1 MIAAF
6 HKICSNDDS
15 VIYGLPLTL
24 SHINQN
30 ISTLNIC
37 SLKFDRFD
45 TKEER
50 RWSWIFLLLFVW
62 PQWRFDPEK
71 YKKLINRLRSK
82 VLQAPSFHCVERRR
96 ERTSREGEP

>member
-1 MIAAF
+1 MITAF

-15 VIYGLPLTL
+15 VIIDYPLPFL
-24 SHINQN
+24 
-30 ISTLNIC
+30 TLNIC

-62 PQWRFDPEK
+62 PQWRFDPELP
-71 YKKLINRLRSK
+71 KKLFIRLRSK
-82 VLQAPSFHCVERRR
+82 VLQASSLHCLERRR
-96 ERTSREGEP
+96 EWTSREGEP